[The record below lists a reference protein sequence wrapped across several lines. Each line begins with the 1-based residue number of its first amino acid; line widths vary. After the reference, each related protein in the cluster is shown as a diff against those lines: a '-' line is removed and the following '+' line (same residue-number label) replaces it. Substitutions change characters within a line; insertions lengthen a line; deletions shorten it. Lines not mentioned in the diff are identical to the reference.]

1 VERLVDLED
10 EAVTNKKGGDQ
21 ILSALP
27 SIADRQ
33 HRDLGQSALVEGLRT
48 DLISGGVE
56 SGAASRDFDYRR
68 SPLGDSQ
75 HGKEL
80 EISQLFAGKTMKVR
94 IPTIFAGAALSAAVV
109 MGPLAAQQPTEKAP
123 AYGPELEGFDYPFPV
138 QHFAFTSQRQSL
150 QMAYLDVKPDRPN
163 GQTAVLLHG
172 KNFCAATW
180 EPTIKDLV
188 AAGYRVIAL
197 DQIGFCKSSK
207 PAAYQFTFKQLA
219 GNTHELLAKLGIEK
233 PVVVGHSTGGMLAAH
248 YALIYPKDVSHL
260 VLVNP
265 VGLEDWSAKGVPP
278 ISVDQWYAR
287 ELKTN
292 ADGIRAYEKSTY
304 YAGKWE
310 DRYERAVDMLAGLN
324 SGPGKEAVAWD
335 SALIYDM
342 IITQPVVYRFGEISA
357 PTLLMIGQKDTTAIA
372 KDFAPPELRS
382 KLGNYPEL
390 GKAAAKAIPGAKLVE
405 FPEFGHAPQMTDPE
419 GFDKALI
426 AGISKS

>member
-1 VERLVDLED
+1 
-10 EAVTNKKGGDQ
+10 
-21 ILSALP
+21 
-27 SIADRQ
+27 
-33 HRDLGQSALVEGLRT
+33 
-48 DLISGGVE
+48 
-56 SGAASRDFDYRR
+56 
-68 SPLGDSQ
+68 
-75 HGKEL
+75 
-80 EISQLFAGKTMKVR
+80 MKFW
-94 IPTIFAGAALSAAVV
+94 IWTIFAGAALAALST
-109 MGPLAAQQPTEKAP
+109 GPLAAQQATEKTP

-138 QHFAFTSQRQSL
+138 EHFTFISQRQSL
-150 QMAYLDVKPDRPN
+150 QMAYLDVKPDHPN
-163 GQTAVLLHG
+163 GRTAVLLHG
-172 KNFCAATW
+172 KNFCADTW
-180 EPTIKDLV
+180 EPNIKDLV
-188 AAGYRVIAL
+188 AAGYRVIAP

-207 PAAYQFTFKQLA
+207 PSAYQFTFKQLA

-233 PVVVGHSTGGMLAAH
+233 PVVIGHSTGGMLAAH
-248 YALIYPKDVSHL
+248 YALIYPNDVSHL

-278 ISVDQWYAR
+278 ISVDQWYGR

-324 SGPGKEAVAWD
+324 NGPGKEAVAWD

-342 IITQPVVYRFGEISA
+342 IMTEPVLYRFGQITV
-357 PTLLMIGQKDTTAIA
+357 PTLLMIGQKDTTAVA

-390 GKAAAKAIPGAKLVE
+390 GKAAAKAIPGAKLIE

-419 GFDKALI
+419 GFDKVLI
-426 AGISKS
+426 EGISKS

>member
-1 VERLVDLED
+1 MKL
-10 EAVTNKKGGDQ
+10 Q
-21 ILSALP
+21 I
-27 SIADRQ
+27 R
-33 HRDLGQSALVEGLRT
+33 
-48 DLISGGVE
+48 
-56 SGAASRDFDYRR
+56 
-68 SPLGDSQ
+68 
-75 HGKEL
+75 
-80 EISQLFAGKTMKVR
+80 
-94 IPTIFAGAALSAAVV
+94 TIFTGLALSAALFA
-109 MGPLAAQQPTEKAP
+109 GPLAAQQSTAPAP
-123 AYGPELEGFDYPFPV
+123 AYGPELEGFDYPYPI
-138 QHFAFTSQRQSL
+138 QRFAFTSQRQSL
-150 QMAYLDVKPDRPN
+150 QMAYMDVKPDRPN
-163 GQTAVLLHG
+163 GQTALLLHG

-188 AAGYRVIAL
+188 AAGYRVIAP

-219 GNTHELLAKLGIEK
+219 GNTHDLLASLGIDK
-233 PVVVGHSTGGMLAAH
+233 AVVVGHSTGGMLAAH
-248 YALIYPKDVSHL
+248 YSLIYPKDVGHL

-278 ISVDQWYAR
+278 ISIDQWYAR

-310 DRYERAVDMLAGLN
+310 DRYERAVQMLAGLN
-324 SGPGKEAVAWD
+324 NGPGKEAVAWD

-342 IITQPVVYRFGEISA
+342 IVTQPVLYRFPEISV

-372 KDFAPPELRS
+372 KDFAPPELRA

-390 GKAAAKAIPGAKLVE
+390 GKAAAKAIPGAKLIE
-405 FPEFGHAPQMTDPE
+405 FPEYGHAPQMTDPE

>member
-1 VERLVDLED
+1 
-10 EAVTNKKGGDQ
+10 
-21 ILSALP
+21 
-27 SIADRQ
+27 
-33 HRDLGQSALVEGLRT
+33 
-48 DLISGGVE
+48 
-56 SGAASRDFDYRR
+56 
-68 SPLGDSQ
+68 
-75 HGKEL
+75 
-80 EISQLFAGKTMKVR
+80 MKFR
-94 IPTIFAGAALSAAVV
+94 IPTIFAGVALSAAVV
-109 MGPLAAQQPTEKAP
+109 AGPLAAQQQPTDATP
-123 AYGPELEGFDYPFPV
+123 AYGPELEGFDYPYPV
-138 QHFAFTSQRQSL
+138 EHFAFTSQRQSL

-188 AAGYRVIAL
+188 AAGYRVIAP

-219 GNTHELLAKLGIEK
+219 GNTHELLTKLGIEK
-233 PVVVGHSTGGMLAAH
+233 AVVIGHSTGGMLAAH
-248 YALIYPKDVSHL
+248 YSLIYPHDVSHL
-260 VLVNP
+260 VMINP

-278 ISVDQWYAR
+278 ISIDQWYAR

-292 ADGIRAYEKSTY
+292 ADGIRGYEKSTY

-324 SGPGKEAVAWD
+324 NGPGKEAVAWD

-342 IITQPVVYRFGEISA
+342 IMTQPVLYRFGEISV

-390 GKAAAKAIPGAKLVE
+390 GKAAAKAIPGAKLIE
-405 FPEFGHAPQMTDPE
+405 FPEYGHAPQMTDPA

-426 AGISKS
+426 AGISGS

>member
-1 VERLVDLED
+1 MMKSGMTKLVFW
-10 EAVTNKKGGDQ
+10 V
-21 ILSALP
+21 SA
-27 SIADRQ
+27 A
-33 HRDLGQSALVEGLRT
+33 
-48 DLISGGVE
+48 GV
-56 SGAASRDFDYRR
+56 
-68 SPLGDSQ
+68 
-75 HGKEL
+75 
-80 EISQLFAGKTMKVR
+80 
-94 IPTIFAGAALSAAVV
+94 ALSAVTALPAV
-109 MGPLAAQQPTEKAP
+109 AQQSADKAP
-123 AYGPELEGFDYPFPV
+123 SYGPELEGFDYPFPV
-138 QHFAFTSQRQSL
+138 QHFTFTSQRQPL
-150 QMAYLDVKPDRPN
+150 QMAYLDVKPDHPN
-163 GQTAVLLHG
+163 GRTAVLLHG

-180 EPTIKDLV
+180 EPTIKDLA
-188 AAGYRVIAL
+188 AAGYRVIAP
-197 DQIGFCKSSK
+197 DQIGWCKSSK
-207 PAAYQFTFKQLA
+207 PAAYQFTFQQLA

-278 ISVDQWYAR
+278 ITVDQWYAR
-287 ELKTN
+287 ELKTT

-324 SGPGKEAVAWD
+324 NGPGKEAVAWD

-342 IITQPVVYRFGEISA
+342 ILTEPVVYRFSQISV

-390 GKAAAKAIPGAKLVE
+390 GKAAAKAIPGAKLIE
-405 FPEFGHAPQMTDPE
+405 FPEFGHAPQMTDPD

-426 AGISKS
+426 AGIAKP

>member
-1 VERLVDLED
+1 M
-10 EAVTNKKGGDQ
+10 K
-21 ILSALP
+21 
-27 SIADRQ
+27 
-33 HRDLGQSALVEGLRT
+33 
-48 DLISGGVE
+48 
-56 SGAASRDFDYRR
+56 FR
-68 SPLGDSQ
+68 SW
-75 HGKEL
+75 K
-80 EISQLFAGKTMKVR
+80 
-94 IPTIFAGAALSAAVV
+94 IFASVALSAWV
-109 MGPLAAQQPTEKAP
+109 MGPLAAQQPAEKAP

-138 QHFAFTSQRQSL
+138 EHFTFTSQRQPL

-180 EPTIKDLV
+180 EPTIRDLV
-188 AAGYRVIAL
+188 AAGYRVIAP

-207 PAAYQFTFKQLA
+207 PAGYQFTFRQLA
-219 GNTHELLAKLGIEK
+219 ENTHDLLARLGIEK
-233 PVVVGHSTGGMLAAH
+233 PVVIGHSTGGMLAAH
-248 YALIYPKDVSHL
+248 YALIYPKDVGHL

-324 SGPGKEAVAWD
+324 NGPGKEAVAWD
-335 SALIYDM
+335 SALLYDM
-342 IITQPVVYRFGEISA
+342 IMTEPVLYRLGEIA
-357 PTLLMIGQKDTTAIA
+357 VPTLLMIGQKDTTAIA

-390 GKAAAKAIPGAKLVE
+390 GKMAAKAIPGAKLVE
-405 FPEFGHAPQMTDPE
+405 FPEYGHAPQMTDPE

-426 AGISKS
+426 AGISGSSQ

>member
-1 VERLVDLED
+1 MPARRFRPLCSW
-10 EAVTNKKGGDQ
+10 GRWR
-21 ILSALP
+21 P
-27 SIADRQ
+27 S
-33 HRDLGQSALVEGLRT
+33 
-48 DLISGGVE
+48 
-56 SGAASRDFDYRR
+56 
-68 SPLGDSQ
+68 SPPEQ
-75 HGKEL
+75 
-80 EISQLFAGKTMKVR
+80 
-94 IPTIFAGAALSAAVV
+94 
-109 MGPLAAQQPTEKAP
+109 AP

-138 QHFAFTSQRQSL
+138 QRFAFTSQRQPL
-150 QMAYLDVKPDRPN
+150 QMAYLDVKPDHPN

-188 AAGYRVIAL
+188 AAGYRVIAP

-219 GNTHELLAKLGIEK
+219 GNTHALLAKLGVEK

-324 SGPGKEAVAWD
+324 NGPGKEAVAWD

-342 IITQPVVYRFGEISA
+342 IITQPVVYRFGEISV

-372 KDFAPPELRS
+372 KDFAPPELRP

-390 GKAAAKAIPGAKLVE
+390 GKAAAKAIPRRQAGRVSRIRPRAADDGPRRIRQGADR
-405 FPEFGHAPQMTDPE
+405 GHLEALSPGLCFRRRATTVSRRRTTMLGVLGSPQTAAANGRSPDRRCQT
-419 GFDKALI
+419 
-426 AGISKS
+426 

>member
-1 VERLVDLED
+1 M
-10 EAVTNKKGGDQ
+10 K
-21 ILSALP
+21 
-27 SIADRQ
+27 
-33 HRDLGQSALVEGLRT
+33 
-48 DLISGGVE
+48 SGIMKLAIWV
-56 SGAASRDFDYRR
+56 S
-68 SPLGDSQ
+68 
-75 HGKEL
+75 
-80 EISQLFAGKTMKVR
+80 FAGVAFSTLTVF
-94 IPTIFAGAALSAAVV
+94 PAS
-109 MGPLAAQQPTEKAP
+109 AQQPTEQAP
-123 AYGPELEGFDYPFPV
+123 AYGPELEGFDYPYPV
-138 QHFAFTSQRQSL
+138 QRFTFTSQRQSL
-150 QMAYLDVKPDRPN
+150 QMAYLDVKPDHPN

-188 AAGYRVIAL
+188 AAGYRVIAP

-278 ISVDQWYAR
+278 ITVDQWYAR
-287 ELKTN
+287 ELKTT
-292 ADGIRAYEKSTY
+292 AEGIRNYEKSTY
-304 YAGKWE
+304 YAGKWD

-324 SGPGKEAVAWD
+324 NGPGKEAVAWN

-342 IITQPVVYRFGEISA
+342 IITEPVLYRFGEISV

-372 KDFAPPELRS
+372 KDFAPPELRP

-405 FPEFGHAPQMTDPE
+405 FPDFGHAPQMTDPA